1 MATYTAHTATHQTLV
16 ASTAD
21 TVTLDAY
28 GRYIEIVHRG
38 SATNPI
44 YFTVGRSPA
53 APTVAGADTL
63 VALST
68 KPTVV
73 PWPVDSPASVA
84 QIKLISAGAEPYSV
98 QVLQDRLV

>member
-1 MATYTAHTATHQTLV
+1 MATYTAHIATHQTLT
-16 ASTAD
+16 ASTVD

-44 YFTVGRSPA
+44 YFCVGRSA
-53 APTVAGADTL
+53 ATPTVAGADTL
-63 VALST
+63 VVLST

-73 PWPVDSPASVA
+73 PWPVDSPASTA
-84 QIKLISAGAEPYSV
+84 QVKLISAGAEPYSV